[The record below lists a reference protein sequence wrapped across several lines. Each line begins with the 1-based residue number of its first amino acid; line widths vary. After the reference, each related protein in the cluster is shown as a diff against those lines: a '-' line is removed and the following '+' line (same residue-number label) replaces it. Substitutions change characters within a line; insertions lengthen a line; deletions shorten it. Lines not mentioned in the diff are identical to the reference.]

1 MRFELATPT
10 RMLVSTEAEEV
21 VAPGV
26 EGYFG
31 VLPGHAAFLTTLAAG
46 EVMYRTGQRQ
56 EYLAV
61 AGGFAE
67 VRAERVIILAE
78 HAERPEEIDR
88 ERAERARQRAEMR
101 LQGRSP
107 TGESEEIDFAR
118 ALEALARALTP
129 SASIRIRSNVSAPI
143 RWTARTHSGPGTGAC
158 HFALTPHHT
167 TISLLARRWQS
178 QRAMT
183 TILVVDDEPPIVDL
197 VRFTLE
203 DADVRVVEAADGA
216 EALVVARQTIP
227 DLVLLDVH
235 MPRLDGFEVCRQL
248 RREPSLAR
256 IPIVMLTA
264 AGQESDRAR
273 GRAAGADE
281 YLTKPFSPL
290 ALLALVEALV
300 PDTRSW
306 RPM

>member
-1 MRFELATPT
+1 
-10 RMLVSTEAEEV
+10 
-21 VAPGV
+21 
-26 EGYFG
+26 
-31 VLPGHAAFLTTLAAG
+31 
-46 EVMYRTGQRQ
+46 
-56 EYLAV
+56 
-61 AGGFAE
+61 
-67 VRAERVIILAE
+67 
-78 HAERPEEIDR
+78 
-88 ERAERARQRAEMR
+88 
-101 LQGRSP
+101 
-107 TGESEEIDFAR
+107 
-118 ALEALARALTP
+118 
-129 SASIRIRSNVSAPI
+129 
-143 RWTARTHSGPGTGAC
+143 
-158 HFALTPHHT
+158 
-167 TISLLARRWQS
+167 
-178 QRAMT
+178 MT

-203 DADVRVVEAADGA
+203 DADLRVVEASDGA

-248 RREPSLAR
+248 
-256 IPIVMLTA
+256 TA
-264 AGQESDRAR
+264 AGQEADRAR